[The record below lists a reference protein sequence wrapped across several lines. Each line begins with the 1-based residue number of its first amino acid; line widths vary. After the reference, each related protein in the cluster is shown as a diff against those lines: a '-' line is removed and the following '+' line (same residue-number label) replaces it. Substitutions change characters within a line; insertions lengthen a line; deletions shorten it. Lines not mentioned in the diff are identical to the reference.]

1 METIEIPFEVNGTSY
16 VVKITDIED
25 YPRSH
30 GMDMKLNYYVVPKIK
45 SDEDDKQ
52 IQINLNTFYKQALSG
67 YLEFR
72 KNQYE

>member
-30 GMDMKLNYYVVPKIK
+30 GMDMKLNYYVVPK
-45 SDEDDKQ
+45 
-52 IQINLNTFYKQALSG
+52 LS
-67 YLEFR
+67 LIHI
-72 KNQYE
+72 